1 MLNPQLVG
9 KGYFHGDICHRFAYF
24 CTILRKHT
32 FISAKGKKKDVF
44 GSHFLAAAVAV
55 ASAIW
60 LCAAAAYTQCSS
72 SSC

>member
-1 MLNPQLVG
+1 MV
-9 KGYFHGDICHRFAYF
+9 IFAIGLL
-24 CTILRKHT
+24 T
-32 FISAKGKKKDVF
+32 SAQSYESTHLFRQKEKKKDVF